1 MKSYE
6 LVAKTLRGE
15 NTGRTPLYGWIWD
28 NVNEKIAE
36 RFGSLEAFE
45 DHYEFDAAHIFR
57 RAFPL

>member
-36 RFGSLEAFE
+36 
-45 DHYEFDAAHIFR
+45 
-57 RAFPL
+57 